1 MKFVSGISL
10 FWLVFSL
17 GAAIFVQAFVPSA
30 GSNNLP
36 IVKISQ
42 TASRSPNT
50 RRSTLERSDSI
61 ITNSRTKLWMG
72 QITQKEAQAGID
84 KVVKVLQKDR
94 SATTEL
100 GNLVKVTNV
109 LGYGSPKAGQIAVR
123 FNAQFR
129 KGGMGRAAI
138 PMPFGLGQT
147 NESEGRGVMVGQVKA
162 SIDEKSGKVIS
173 CSVFRDLG
181 YGRAFELKC

>member
-1 MKFVSGISL
+1 MKFFSRIGL
-10 FWLVFSL
+10 FLLVFSH
-17 GAAIFVQAFVPSA
+17 GAATFVQAFVTTA
-30 GSNNLP
+30 GSNLLA
-36 IVKISQ
+36 VRISQ
-42 TASRSPNT
+42 TASR
-50 RRSTLERSDSI
+50 RSARPAST
-61 ITNSRTKLWMG
+61 TNSRTKLWMG
-72 QITQKEAQAGID
+72 QISQKEAQAGID